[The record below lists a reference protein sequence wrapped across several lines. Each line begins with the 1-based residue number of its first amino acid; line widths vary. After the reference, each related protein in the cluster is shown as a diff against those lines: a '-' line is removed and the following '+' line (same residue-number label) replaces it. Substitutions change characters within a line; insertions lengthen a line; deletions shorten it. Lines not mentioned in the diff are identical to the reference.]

1 MNLSVDD
8 LRNSRGESVVAF
20 TEFANSTR
28 ALPNHLFCF
37 FEGKDNPYYL
47 PRIKKYTNHYHPI
60 KCGGRSKVFEVYEL
74 IKNKEVYTRYKKA
87 FFIDRDFNE
96 PLQEL
101 NPPVFETPC
110 YSIENLYVSSSVF
123 KEILIN
129 EFSLSATTNPL
140 HNEYL
145 DLYEKRQEEFHNSVL
160 LFNAWYSCLID
171 IRNSQRIQT
180 GVNLDDKFPKNFIN
194 FTIDQ
199 VSINYNLS
207 RLNAEF
213 PSAIDIDENIL
224 TAKINEFQDC
234 DMLKVFRGKYEMEFL
249 IKFIDMI
256 ILEAKTNNKK
266 LKFSFAGALNNE
278 RAIAIF
284 SNYAETPESLNLYI
298 QKVIN

>member
-37 FEGKDNPYYL
+37 FEGKDNLYYV

-129 EFSLSATTNPL
+129 EFNLSATTNPL
-140 HNEYL
+140 HNKYL

-180 GVNLDDKFPKNFIN
+180 GVELKNKFPKGLIN
-194 FTIDQ
+194 FDLTEISYNYDLEKIKEMFPRALKLDLFHFN
-199 VSINYNLS
+199 SKINYFQSCNK
-207 RLNAEF
+207 E
-213 PSAIDIDENIL
+213 
-224 TAKINEFQDC
+224 KI
-234 DMLKVFRGKYEMEFL
+234 FRGKYELEFL
-249 IKFIDMI
+249 LEFIRLMVID
-256 ILEAKTNNKK
+256 LKK
-266 LKFSFAGALNNE
+266 DNREIEFSFNDALNND
-278 RAIAIF
+278 RAIAVF